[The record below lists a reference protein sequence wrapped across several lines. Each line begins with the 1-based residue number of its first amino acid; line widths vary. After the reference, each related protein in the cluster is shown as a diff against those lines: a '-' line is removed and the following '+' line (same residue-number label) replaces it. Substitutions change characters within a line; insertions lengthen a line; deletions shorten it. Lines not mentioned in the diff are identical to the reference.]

1 MANIK
6 LKEEE
11 VKKLQELQQKNNS
24 LVVEL
29 GNIELNNIALEERRE
44 NAEKFLVDLKESEK
58 ELAKELEEAYGVG
71 TIDLVK
77 GEFIPAPAQEE
88 APAEKTSET
97 KEVSAE

>member
-44 NAEKFLVDLKESEK
+44 NAEKFLSELRDSER
-58 ELAKELEEAYGVG
+58 ELAKELEDTYGVG
-71 TIDLVK
+71 TIDLTK
-77 GEFIPAPAQEE
+77 GEFIPAPVEE
-88 APAEKTSET
+88 PAETPAE
-97 KEVSAE
+97 EVPAE

>member
-44 NAEKFLVDLKESEK
+44 NAEKFLSELRDSER
-58 ELAKELEEAYGVG
+58 ELAKELEDTYGVG
-71 TIDLVK
+71 TIDLAK
-77 GEFIPAPAQEE
+77 GEFIPAPVEQPE
-88 APAEKTSET
+88 ATET
-97 KEVSAE
+97 KEVPAE